1 MRTMTCKQLG
11 GACDHEFRG
20 ETFDQI
26 AEMSKHH
33 GMEMYQAGDAEHMK
47 AMAQMQGLMN
57 DPAAMQM
64 WMDARHKEFDA
75 LPEDTNL

>member
-1 MRTMTCKQLG
+1 MTCKQLG

-20 ETFDQI
+20 ETFVQI

-33 GMEMYQAGDAEHMK
+33 GMEMYQEGDAEHMK
-47 AMAQMQGLMN
+47 AMAAMQGLMN
-57 DPAAMQM
+57 DPTAMQT
-64 WMDARHKEFDA
+64 WMDARKKEFDA